1 MLFEEMPHLPGA
13 DACVL
18 RGEEALAHRLGAA
31 LAAHPTCG
39 VADADLAAH
48 LVVQTAEA
56 LAHRFVLHGIH
67 GMPEERFASEVA
79 ALLAGYLEGGRA
91 PRPARR

>member
-1 MLFEEMPHLPGA
+1 MPHLPGA

-31 LAAHPTCG
+31 LAVHPECG

-67 GMPEERFASEVA
+67 GMPEARFAGEVEG
-79 ALLAGYLEGGRA
+79 LLIAYLQAGRA
-91 PRPARR
+91 PRTARR